1 MATDIE
7 EGLVLWQHVSHH
19 GAVQTVVVQGV
30 GTWGVT
36 ERAGG
41 EAGLAL
47 IPSNLPDGSVAQPE
61 TSGHHIVPPHNKAPS
76 TILEA
81 VAAEGIVVTD
91 GDAPDPLVV
100 REMRCGEEGGSTDP
114 RNVAR

>member
-1 MATDIE
+1 MATNIE
-7 EGLVLWQHVSHH
+7 EGLVLWQRVSHH
-19 GAVQTVVVQGV
+19 GAVEGVVVQGV

-47 IPSNLPDGSVAQPE
+47 IPSNLPDGSVSQPE
-61 TSGHHIVPPHNKAPS
+61 TSGHHILPPHNKAL
-76 TILEA
+76 LET

-91 GDAPDPLVV
+91 GDAPGPPS
-100 REMRCGEEGGSTDP
+100 GP
-114 RNVAR
+114 